1 MVLKLCAATLC
12 NLSATDIPRK
22 RMCLLAYHFR
32 GNQRKISLLEF
43 SKLLFLNP
51 KWGCSCPQKDQAL
64 GILCLVS
71 LSSLLLILFDF
82 FLFFLILCSSFLWV
96 SLVLSFSF
104 KFCCPCQHHGWAF
117 LLLLIFWLS
126 TLVNV
131 WHWITPT
138 AWSWWSQWK
147 FYGSWLHGAIGG
159 LWTCICHCF
168 AQTALSLFFFFS
180 LFFVVG
186 FPLFS
191 CLLICCQIWNFYKPY
206 YQVISQFYSVW
217 FRFLVWRSS
226 QYWGR
231 Y

>member
-1 MVLKLCAATLC
+1 
-12 NLSATDIPRK
+12 
-22 RMCLLAYHFR
+22 MCLLAYHFR

-51 KWGCSCPQKDQAL
+51 KWGCSCPQKYQAL

-104 KFCCPCQHHGWAF
+104 KFCCPRQHHGWAF
-117 LLLLIFWLS
+117 LLLLIFSLS

-138 AWSWWSQWK
+138 AWSWCSQWK
-147 FYGSWLHGAIGG
+147 FYGSWLLPYMVPLEVSEHVSVTV
-159 LWTCICHCF
+159 LLKLL
-168 AQTALSLFFFFS
+168 LSLFFCFLCS
-180 LFFVVG
+180 LWLG
-186 FPLFS
+186 FPFFPVCWYVVRFEIS
-191 CLLICCQIWNFYKPY
+191 ISLII
-206 YQVISQFYSVW
+206 
-217 FRFLVWRSS
+217 RSS
-226 QYWGR
+226 LNSIQVDSDF
-231 Y
+231 